1 MLILTNA
8 TIVTGDGHTV
18 IDNGTVVVDD
28 GRIVEVRPTSTAGE
42 PGHQHVDLG
51 GRLLVPGAIN
61 SHSHGGVPS
70 PLYASA
76 APALPLEKCLE
87 NLDKHLRGG
96 TTTTLSVDGFNLPEE
111 IEAASSAH
119 PINLK
124 AGTTHFQLAYDAAHQ
139 ADGSGLT
146 PAHEQMTV
154 ARMLEWGAVSVSEC
168 GAGHTLA
175 GGGVDYL
182 YIPLAVEKATGV
194 KPAHHQATALKYAVL
209 GRRVQVDAYNREQVV
224 AALEEI
230 GIADQLTPEQARDLI
245 HETVLPSYQTALEGL
260 REGARIAKE
269 HQAPVMIHTSATSDD
284 VSYDAAEIAGSLLI
298 GGHTNH
304 STFLKDE
311 SVACAKRLRDLGA
324 RVEVCTLADF
334 LGARPDPT
342 NMYALLE
349 LDLVDIAATDY
360 AAGLW
365 DNVYVGLGHAVRAGV
380 VSLPKAVA
388 LATTNVT
395 QAYPKLAPERGE
407 IAPGMIADLVVCAD
421 GLDTAELVYINGELV
436 CERGQVNR
444 EAGRVSPAD

>member
-1 MLILTNA
+1 MLFLTNA
-8 TIVTGDGHTV
+8 TIVTGDGQTV
-18 IDNGTVVVDD
+18 IDNGTVVVED
-28 GRIVEVRPTSTAGE
+28 GRIVDVREGTISGEAGHE
-42 PGHQHVDLG
+42 HHDLG

-76 APALPLEKCLE
+76 APPLPLEKCLE

-96 TTTTLSVDGFNLPEE
+96 TTTTLSVDGFNLPQE
-111 IEAASSAH
+111 IEAANNAH

-124 AGTTHFQLAYDAAHQ
+124 AGTTHFQLAFDAAHQ

-154 ARMLEWGAVSVSEC
+154 EQMLEWGAVSISEC

-182 YIPLAVEKATGV
+182 YIPMAVEKATGV
-194 KPAHHQATALKYAVL
+194 KPEHHQSTALKYAVL
-209 GRRVQVDAYNREQVV
+209 GRRVQADAYDRDKV
-224 AALEEI
+224 AEALAEI
-230 GIADQLTPEQARDLI
+230 GISDKMTPEQARDLI
-245 HETVLPSYQTALEGL
+245 HETVLPSYETALNGL
-260 REGARIAKE
+260 REGARLGAK
-269 HQAPVMIHTSATSDD
+269 HQMPVMIHTSATSDD
-284 VSYDAAEIAGSLLI
+284 VSYDAAEIAGGFLI

-311 SVACAKRLRDLGA
+311 SVACARRLRELGA
-324 RVEVCTLADF
+324 LVEVCTLADF

-380 VSLPKAVA
+380 VTLPKAVA
-388 LATTNVT
+388 LTTTNVT
-395 QAYPKLAPERGE
+395 RAYPKLAPERGL
-407 IAPGMIADLVVCAD
+407 IAPGMIADLVVCGD
-421 GLDTAELVYINGELV
+421 GLDKAELVFVNGQLV
-436 CERGQVNR
+436 CEHGQVRR
-444 EAGRVSPAD
+444 EASQSAAD